1 MSLESLEGRVAL
13 VTGASSGVGRAT
25 ALALAKSGATVYA
38 AARREPELRELATA
52 SPAIH
57 AVPLDVAQRPAV
69 DEAIAAIEQQAGRL
83 DIVACAAGVNVK
95 RRRFN
100 ELSQQDWQY
109 LMDVNATGPFN
120 VVQSAL
126 PLLRASTGLVII
138 INSISGRWADASGP
152 AYQASKRA
160 ALGFAH
166 AVAWEE
172 QGSGVRVSSVL
183 PGLID
188 TPLMEYRPQRPSPED
203 LARAL
208 TAEDVAEVCLFLAR
222 LHPRVIVP
230 EVVMA
235 PAAFWPAPR

>member
-1 MSLESLEGRVAL
+1 MSVESLEGRVAL

-25 ALALAKSGATVYA
+25 ALALAGAGATVYA
-38 AARREPELRELATA
+38 AARREPELRELAAA
-52 SPAIH
+52 SPAIQ
-57 AVPLDVAQRPAV
+57 AMPLDVVERPAV
-69 DEAIAAIEQQAGRL
+69 DNAIATIEQQAGQL
-83 DIVACAAGVNVK
+83 DIVVCAAGVNVK
-95 RRRFN
+95 RRRLN

-120 VVQSAL
+120 VVQAAL
-126 PLLRASTGLVII
+126 PLLRASAGLVIVVE
-138 INSISGRWADASGP
+138 SISARWADASGP

-172 QGSGVRVSSVL
+172 RGTGVRVSSVL
-183 PGLID
+183 PGMID

-222 LHPRVIVP
+222 LHPRVSVP
-230 EVVMA
+230 EVVLA
-235 PAAFWPAPR
+235 PTAFWPAG